1 MSDDGVVSSSLDGVT
16 VDLSRKG
23 VDATLAQFKGLG
35 PEAEKLLQK
44 ASFTVAQSLAQAIA
58 GDARGHGRQ
67 AARLAG
73 TVKANRNAK
82 RPTVTAG
89 GVEPL
94 FSGGAKAFQ
103 ATFGSEFGS
112 HLGHGFLP
120 FVGKGNS
127 TWFYATQKR
136 MNAEIVESWQ
146 LLGQGIAESYGT
158 DSGVTDGG

>member
-16 VDLSRKG
+16 VDLTRKG

-35 PEAEKLLQK
+35 PEAQKLLTK
-44 ASFTVAQSLAQAIA
+44 ASYQVAQTLALAIA
-58 GDARGHGRQ
+58 SDARGHGRQ

-73 TVKANRNAK
+73 TVKANRNTK

-94 FSGGAKAFQ
+94 FSGGAKAFE

-120 FVGKGNS
+120 FVGKGGS

-136 MNAEIVESWQ
+136 MNAQVVESWQ
-146 LLGQGIAESYGT
+146 LLGVGIAESFGA
-158 DSGVTDGG
+158 DAGVSGVG